1 MSATAMIDFKDYEL
15 LVSNITTL
23 HETSKDA
30 SDKDNIQYMTDS
42 NVKVV
47 DFDKVKECYHN
58 LYAQDNQKDLISS
71 ADALAKTSESLVLIE
86 FKNGNMQNSD
96 QKRKVKEKLRD
107 SLLLLSGIIDKS
119 IAYSRV
125 NVDFVLVYNEDKDKS
140 RLSISKHILREA
152 NEELIRF
159 DLERFKHVYLREIHT
174 YTKAEFNRYLG
185 ELIDCIDK

>member
-1 MSATAMIDFKDYEL
+1 MSVTAMIDFRNYAL
-15 LVSNITTL
+15 LVGNITTL

-30 SDKDNIQYMTDS
+30 SNKDNIQYMTDS

-140 RLSISKHILREA
+140 RLSISKHISGNA
-152 NEELIRF
+152 NEEFIRF
-159 DLERFKHVYLREIHT
+159 DLKRFKHVYLREIHT

-185 ELIDCIDK
+185 KLIDCIAN

>member
-1 MSATAMIDFKDYEL
+1 MIDFRNYAL
-15 LVSNITTL
+15 LVGNITTL

-30 SDKDNIQYMTDS
+30 SNKDNIQYMTDS

-119 IAYSRV
+119 TAYSRV
-125 NVDFVLVYNEDKDKS
+125 NVDFVLVYNEDKDKP
-140 RLSISKHILREA
+140 RLSISKHILR
-152 NEELIRF
+152 
-159 DLERFKHVYLREIHT
+159 KS
-174 YTKAEFNRYLG
+174 
-185 ELIDCIDK
+185 